1 MAENW
6 EAMQVF
12 LMCGTQWRRAGMA
25 GVPVGLDYAAVR
37 VVCAARRIRLGAAL
51 LAKLRDIEAGAIAA
65 FAAQADSAGQSGA
78 P

>member
-12 LMCGTQWRRAGMA
+12 LACGTQWRRAGMA
-25 GVPVGLDYAAVR
+25 GVPVGLDYTAVR
-37 VVCAARRIRLGAAL
+37 VVCAARRIRLGAVL
-51 LAKLRDIEAGAIAA
+51 LARLRDIEAGAVAA
-65 FAAQADSAGQSGA
+65 FAAQAEKAGRA